1 MIFYLTFEVIIMN
14 ILINSIQKKEE
25 KFLSIKIAM
34 MGFYY
39 NLVTP
44 FASGSQPMQIYTLN
58 KYGISLSKSTAIVT
72 NKTVLFQ
79 SIVTIYCGVIILLNM
94 QLLKSKLSSIL
105 LLINIGMIMN
115 IFSLLGGILIVL
127 SPNAMKLIIKMSV
140 NLLSKLKLFKTLNE
154 KLNII
159 NKFIDEYSYSINL
172 FVKNKKALYLSVI
185 LTIAQ
190 LTVFFSVSYCIY
202 RAFNLNEETY
212 IIHIIIASYFIY
224 VNFSCSNTGK
234 CWS

>member
-1 MIFYLTFEVIIMN
+1 
-14 ILINSIQKKEE
+14 
-25 KFLSIKIAM
+25 
-34 MGFYY
+34 
-39 NLVTP
+39 
-44 FASGSQPMQIYTLN
+44 
-58 KYGISLSKSTAIVT
+58 
-72 NKTVLFQ
+72 
-79 SIVTIYCGVIILLNM
+79 
-94 QLLKSKLSSIL
+94 
-105 LLINIGMIMN
+105 MN

-190 LTVFFSVSYCIY
+190 LTVFLVF
-202 RAFNLNEETY
+202 
-212 IIHIIIASYFIY
+212 HIVYTELLI
-224 VNFSCSNTGK
+224 
-234 CWS
+234 